1 MNKWLRLTILFIAIT
16 VFTVSAYKLI
26 VVVMGYKAGQSEYS
40 SIADM
45 AVLLAEAEET
55 KAQSIISE
63 VKEEEDK
70 IDINKMKINHDI
82 LLDVND
88 EYKAWINIKDTNI
101 NYPILQAAD
110 NDYYLKY
117 TFQRTYNS
125 AGSIF
130 IDANI
135 EAGMDAK
142 NVIVHGHNM
151 NDASMFGDLKKY
163 RDRDFLEA
171 NKTFQVYTP
180 EGDYDY
186 EIFSVYVVSNSNVEI
201 TYQYG
206 YESDE
211 IFLEIMNKLKTYSLH
226 NTDVEIIAEDKI
238 MTLSTCT
245 NNGKQRLVVIGKQI
259 PME

>member
-1 MNKWLRLTILFIAIT
+1 MNKWLRLTILLLATI
-16 VFTVSAYKLI
+16 VFVVSAYKLI
-26 VVVMGYKAGQSEYS
+26 VVLIEYKAGQNEYS
-40 SIADM
+40 YIADM
-45 AVLLAEAEET
+45 AVLPVEDKET
-55 KAQSIISE
+55 KAQSIADE
-63 VKEEEDK
+63 VEEEETK
-70 IDINKMKINHDI
+70 INKNEMRINHEI

-110 NDYYLKY
+110 NDYYLTY

-135 EAGMDAK
+135 ETGMAAK

-163 RDRDFLEA
+163 RDRSFLDA
-171 NKTFQVYTP
+171 NKTFQIYTP
-180 EGDYDY
+180 KGNYDY
-186 EIFSVYVVSNSNVEI
+186 EIFAVYVVSNSNVEI

-206 YESDE
+206 YDSDE
-211 IFLEIMNKLKTYSLH
+211 IFLETINKLKNYSLH
-226 NTDVEIIAEDKI
+226 DTDVEILAEDKI

-245 NNGKQRLVVIGKQI
+245 NNGSQRLVVIGKQI